1 VKYVDLSCIYWTLT
15 SHGKTPQ
22 TSLSLPYSLELLT
35 NASDF
40 TMRHSFLSP
49 LLLLGGLAVP
59 AIAQAPPGLENI
71 KDGEMSKRLIHY
83 WADFK
88 CLEFSDHSEAGPKE
102 QCKKAC
108 LEFENTPSPGKFV
121 GHSQTC
127 VYDSTMESWFNSGKV
142 LTPEERKQPLPRKC
156 K

>member
-1 VKYVDLSCIYWTLT
+1 ML
-15 SHGKTPQ
+15 
-22 TSLSLPYSLELLT
+22 
-35 NASDF
+35 
-40 TMRHSFLSP
+40 HSFLSS
-49 LLLLGGLAVP
+49 LLLFGGLAVP

-88 CLEFSDHSEAGPKE
+88 CMRFSDRSEAEPRI

-108 LEFENTPSPGKFV
+108 LAFENTPPPGKFV

-127 VYDSTMESWFNSGKV
+127 VYDAIMEAWFVGHRAYPV
-142 LTPEERKQPLPRKC
+142 ARE
-156 K
+156 

>member
-1 VKYVDLSCIYWTLT
+1 
-15 SHGKTPQ
+15 
-22 TSLSLPYSLELLT
+22 
-35 NASDF
+35 
-40 TMRHSFLSP
+40 
-49 LLLLGGLAVP
+49 VP

-88 CLEFSDHSEAGPKE
+88 CISFSDNSEQGPKE

-108 LEFENTPSPGKFV
+108 LEFENAPPAGQFV
-121 GHSQTC
+121 AHSQTC

-142 LTPEERKQPLPRKC
+142 LTPEEKKQPLPRKC